1 MNQGERI
8 LISDTDDYTTAKG
21 VVERK
26 KLHRGF
32 SQIFNA
38 ALGRLDETSAI
49 IPPKDFTKI
58 MQNDYYVLAHEQA
71 SRERA
76 DLRTQIEQLLA
87 RDSKLE
93 KLVDCLK
100 EFLPEPA
107 AAENHSDGHHEHNGS
122 HEHHG

>member
-1 MNQGERI
+1 MI
-8 LISDTDDYTTAKG
+8 AAKDPIN
-21 VVERK
+21 
-26 KLHRGF
+26 L
-32 SQIFNA
+32 
-38 ALGRLDETSAI
+38 
-49 IPPKDFTKI
+49 

-76 DLRTQIEQLLA
+76 DLRTQIERLLT
-87 RDSKLE
+87 RDSRLE

-107 AAENHSDGHHEHNGS
+107 PEVHADDHHEHNGS

>member
-1 MNQGERI
+1 MIR
-8 LISDTDDYTTAKG
+8 
-21 VVERK
+21 
-26 KLHRGF
+26 
-32 SQIFNA
+32 
-38 ALGRLDETSAI
+38 
-49 IPPKDFTKI
+49 PKDSKKI

-71 SRERA
+71 SKERA
-76 DLRTQIEQLLA
+76 DLRTQIENLLA

-107 AAENHSDGHHEHNGS
+107 VAEAHSDGHHEHNGS

>member
-1 MNQGERI
+1 MLALSNSMVLSGQRI
-8 LISDTDDYTTAKG
+8 S
-21 VVERK
+21 
-26 KLHRGF
+26 
-32 SQIFNA
+32 S
-38 ALGRLDETSAI
+38 
-49 IPPKDFTKI
+49 KI

-76 DLRTQIEQLLA
+76 DLRTQIENLLA

-107 AAENHSDGHHEHNGS
+107 AAEVHADGHHENNGS
-122 HEHHG
+122 HEHHS